1 MGGGEG
7 RRWREEG
14 RWTLAN
20 KRLNLPPFPPP
31 LTAWLAAA
39 ALQRMVLVIAG
50 SPEGDVLERWTFDVH
65 TDAATKGGGPPP
77 DKDEAEI
84 VAEIQAIIRQVSLCV
99 VWWWSAWVVGDGV
112 RAWLRH

>member
-1 MGGGEG
+1 MWWSEGGGG
-7 RRWREEG
+7 RSRNRK
-14 RWTLAN
+14 TQ
-20 KRLNLPPFPPP
+20 PPP
-31 LTAWLAAA
+31 PHPTPTPTAWLASG

-84 VAEIQAIIRQVSLCV
+84 VAEIQAIIRQVSGESGV
-99 VWWWSAWVVGDGV
+99 VEVGG
-112 RAWLRH
+112 LG